1 MQNDSA
7 EENELTMRLT
17 KAGQDYE
24 IRISREDEDLFRLYK
39 WSLLI
44 GRNGHLYLHRTE
56 KRKKIYFSRSV
67 LERELAQA
75 EGKETRPLVK
85 GESCIHLDSNSANKT
100 RGNLALKVSKALQAQ
115 RSRL

>member
-17 KAGQDYE
+17 KAGRDYE
-24 IRISREDEDLFRLYK
+24 IRVSREDEDLFRLYK

-56 KRKKIYFSRSV
+56 KKKKIYFSRSV
-67 LERELAQA
+67 LERKLAH
-75 EGKETRPLVK
+75 PLEK
-85 GESCIHLDSNSANKT
+85 GESCLHLDGNSANKT
-100 RGNLALKVSKALQAQ
+100 RDNLGLKLSKALRQT
-115 RSRL
+115 RGL